1 MKNISIRDFET
12 DRLIIK
18 RPTMEEQFALW
29 NILKNE
35 NVNRYYFPTPD
46 RIFIKNN
53 LSKDR
58 IEDLKQARKIFMEQ
72 LNDWERQKPFY
83 EQKIET
89 INKEDN
95 SQKYTW
101 SIFLKTGEVIGQ
113 ITVQPKDEYPNNPE
127 IRDIGWFINPKYQG
141 NGYATEA
148 ALEVLRFMFEE
159 VEIEQIITSAAIVN
173 PGSWRIMEKLGF
185 KRTGEKIS
193 TYFDNEGN
201 ILKNYCYL
209 CNKELFFN
217 RPILKSKNLLL
228 INNK

>member
-58 IEDLKQARKIFMEQ
+58 IEGLKQARKIFMEQ

-101 SIFLKTGEVIGQ
+101 SIFLKNGEPIGQ
-113 ITVQPKDEYPNNPE
+113 ITVQPKDEYSNNPE

-217 RPILKSKNLLL
+217 RPITKMNILKK
-228 INNK
+228 

>member
-101 SIFLKTGEVIGQ
+101 SIFLKNGEPIGQ
-113 ITVQPKDEYPNNPE
+113 ITVQPKDEYSNNPE

-193 TYFDNEGN
+193 TYFDNEDN
-201 ILKNYCYL
+201 IIKNYCYI

-217 RPILKSKNLLL
+217 RPITKMNILKK
-228 INNK
+228 

>member
-185 KRTGEKIS
+185 KRTGEKGS
-193 TYFDNEGN
+193 TYFDEEDN
-201 ILKNYCYL
+201 IIKNYCYV

>member
-58 IEDLKQARKIFMEQ
+58 IEDLKQARKIFMEL
-72 LNDWERQKPFY
+72 LNDGERQNPFY